1 MVAGEGNTKTHAREN
16 ENCGEEKL
24 QVHTPM

>member
-1 MVAGEGNTKTHAREN
+1 MVAGQRHTEAYAGEN

-24 QVHTPM
+24 QVHNPM

>member
-1 MVAGEGNTKTHAREN
+1 MVAGQRHLEAYAGEN
-16 ENCGEEKL
+16 ENCGEEKF

>member
-1 MVAGEGNTKTHAREN
+1 MVAGQRYPEAYAGEN